1 MQFKPTIWDTANGG
15 NPIKPLGKGDTL
27 SFLTPDPVVKT
38 AAFSALANYSYSL
51 NPSGGGF
58 NIALPTIADNGAMLM
73 FADTNGSAA
82 TQHIV
87 LKQGTTTIAII
98 NSAYGVAYLSF
109 NTALAKWSV
118 ITLSVPYPAMSNYE
132 SVYVNPTYG
141 DDITGT
147 GLINN
152 PFKTVQSAI
161 DSFTAGSPHV
171 IYVLGSTTEDIS
183 FRSNDQSMRIVLDA
197 KSEHSGTITFV
208 DGNTS
213 IYFDCPNGDATISG
227 VINDDSSGNIY
238 FNGYVKGIYNKT
250 GGNYSSL
257 PGVICD
263 PYEEGEPLAVKWSGE
278 VTPTSVANFNP
289 ASVLAR
295 AGAEVPGDPNGDEGY
310 VLQFTNSGVRVK
322 VKFDEYVRLHRILT
336 NVSARTLWS
345 LLVENK
351 PVDDVLDKVPD
362 EFYNW
367 VRDTVA
373 ELKTNFKALFG
384 QVTQSYDVLYEE
396 IRGTTDRERRAN
408 FANLVKNNKYKGL
421 MFSLYDGKDISEK
434 VWLMV
439 KPEHAVPFKKDED
452 DV

>member
-1 MQFKPTIWDTANGG
+1 M
-15 NPIKPLGKGDTL
+15 
-27 SFLTPDPVVKT
+27 
-38 AAFSALANYSYSL
+38 
-51 NPSGGGF
+51 
-58 NIALPTIADNGAMLM
+58 
-73 FADTNGSAA
+73 
-82 TQHIV
+82 
-87 LKQGTTTIAII
+87 
-98 NSAYGVAYLSF
+98 
-109 NTALAKWSV
+109 
-118 ITLSVPYPAMSNYE
+118 ITL
-132 SVYVNPTYG
+132 
-141 DDITGT
+141 
-147 GLINN
+147 
-152 PFKTVQSAI
+152 
-161 DSFTAGSPHV
+161 
-171 IYVLGSTTEDIS
+171 TELFDTDLL
-183 FRSNDQSMRIVLDA
+183 NDMIEL
-197 KSEHSGTITFV
+197 
-208 DGNTS
+208 
-213 IYFDCPNGDATISG
+213 
-227 VINDDSSGNIY
+227 
-238 FNGYVKGIYNKT
+238 GYVKYQCHPTAPLVIYNYSHKAQYDRAWNDVTKKCRGLIVNSDTGEVVARPLEKFFNLGEHDENDPTLTGPFTIANKLDGSLGIIYPLTTHEFGNECDEWAVATRGSFTSPQAIKATEMLKDYQFDIPPGCTLLVEIIYPQNRIVVDYGKEEKLVAIASIYNKT

-439 KPEHAVPFKKDED
+439 KPEHSVPFKKDD
-452 DV
+452 QDG